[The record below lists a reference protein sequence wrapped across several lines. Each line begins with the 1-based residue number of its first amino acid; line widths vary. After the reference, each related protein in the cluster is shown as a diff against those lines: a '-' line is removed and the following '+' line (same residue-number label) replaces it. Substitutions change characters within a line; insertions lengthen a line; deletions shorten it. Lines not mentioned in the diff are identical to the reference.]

1 MSNAKIHGVLTGS
14 SGQDPKAD
22 HGTAIGSRE
31 ASDPDALRSG
41 RVAPGGRRCL
51 RTRSCANAARRALR
65 WCSPS
70 RSGRPRSRHARP
82 VAADRSHPRWR
93 SLPQRPHERAE
104 DHGRYTLTP
113 PDIPLPLTGSRNRT
127 ATGGRRQLTCRHWEG
142 GSPLGASRVP
152 DQLRNPPQFVVHRCN
167 RIGLLQGSAAAAL
180 IYMTR
185 TRHARRRS

>member
-1 MSNAKIHGVLTGS
+1 MRPSQLNSPQGSLMPGLTMQKAVGRVYVRVTSLTLVAYCSVQRRMSNAKIHGVHTGS

-31 ASDPDALRSG
+31 TSDPDALSLGTR
-41 RVAPGGRRCL
+41 RLVAAPGGSRCL

-70 RSGRPRSRHARP
+70 RSGRPRRRHARP

-113 PDIPLPLTGSRNRT
+113 HPTP
-127 ATGGRRQLTCRHWEG
+127 AH
-142 GSPLGASRVP
+142 
-152 DQLRNPPQFVVHRCN
+152 
-167 RIGLLQGSAAAAL
+167 GLA
-180 IYMTR
+180 
-185 TRHARRRS
+185 